1 MKTLKESL
9 KSLTTVNNISFR
21 CFCRIVVFTIF
32 FWNFFTFIAFCGT
45 NYYEVESPYKM
56 ALQKNYDMEEEE
68 HNAEKL
74 DLSKVHRQYLQR
86 RDNLLVSEAKETD
99 TKDIQK
105 KEKEE
110 KGDRKQIEGNKDL
123 PDDTKQNTALKQA
136 EEKAKEKS
144 WIDDWVVKTD
154 KVPHDIVG
162 AYTSLKLALTIPLNI
177 KSFSATETTRL
188 GDIQRKTNL
197 FSGSSDIGF
206 MPAFYISVG
215 NDRWKWF
222 RWEFEVGYIPFRATK
237 LKYQS
242 STEMQNYTFYI
253 TKQQLSLHIFT
264 GGVNAYLQMQFFDNK
279 IVGFIGCG
287 VALGYAWSWDRN
299 LSGDFL
305 LPVVKGMLGFS
316 MLVRDKAKLTISYN
330 LSYMT
335 ADIPSKY
342 KFARSKDGVVQ
353 EPGAIYNGSLK
364 FGDIIIQGIQFE
376 YQFYV

>member
-1 MKTLKESL
+1 MIQSKKQL
-9 KSLTTVNNISFR
+9 
-21 CFCRIVVFTIF
+21 FT
-32 FWNFFTFIAFCGT
+32 G
-45 NYYEVESPYKM
+45 
-56 ALQKNYDMEEEE
+56 
-68 HNAEKL
+68 NA
-74 DLSKVHRQYLQR
+74 
-86 RDNLLVSEAKETD
+86 
-99 TKDIQK
+99 
-105 KEKEE
+105 
-110 KGDRKQIEGNKDL
+110 
-123 PDDTKQNTALKQA
+123 
-136 EEKAKEKS
+136 
-144 WIDDWVVKTD
+144 
-154 KVPHDIVG
+154 
-162 AYTSLKLALTIPLNI
+162 
-177 KSFSATETTRL
+177 
-188 GDIQRKTNL
+188 
-197 FSGSSDIGF
+197 DIGF

-242 STEMQNYTFYI
+242 AINNTTFLLNN
-253 TKQQLSLHIFT
+253 KQLSLHIFT

-287 VALGYAWSWDRN
+287 LALGYAWSWDRN

>member
-1 MKTLKESL
+1 MKTLRRFLLHWRRNSFIL
-9 KSLTTVNNISFR
+9 LLFFSFNILINNAIG
-21 CFCRIVVFTIF
+21 
-32 FWNFFTFIAFCGT
+32 GT
-45 NYYEVESPYKM
+45 NYYEVENPYKM

-74 DLSKVHRQYLQR
+74 DLSKVHQQYLKR
-86 RDNLLVSEAKETD
+86 RDSLLVAEAKETD
-99 TKDIQK
+99 TKDIKK
-105 KEKEE
+105 KEKEQ

-123 PDDTKQNTALKQA
+123 PDDTKQNTDLKKA
-136 EEKAKEKS
+136 EKEAKEKS

-162 AYTSLKLALTIPLNI
+162 AYTSLKLGLTIPFDV

-188 GDIQRKTNL
+188 GDVQRKKNL
-197 FSGSSDIGF
+197 FSGSAEVGF
-206 MPAFYISVG
+206 MPAFYIATG

-242 STEMQNYTFYI
+242 STEMQNYTFHI

-287 VALGYAWSWDRN
+287 LALGYAWSWDRN

-330 LSYMT
+330 LSYMS

-342 KFARSKDGVVQ
+342 QFARSINGGVQ
-353 EPGAIYNGSLK
+353 NQGAIYNGSLK